1 VSAQW
6 VYWAEFANPTSVGGG
21 GSIGRAKLNGSGI
34 DKRFIVGASSPTGI
48 ALDGRAV
55 AGG

>member
-34 DKRFIVGASSPTGI
+34 DKRFIAGASSPTGI